1 MLVGFAAETEQLLA
15 HAGKKLQEKNLDMIV
30 ANDVSREDAGFA
42 VDTNE
47 VKILFRDGQVEHLP
61 LMGKEDVA
69 GLVLDWA
76 KTLWN
81 RHAAGEK

>member
-1 MLVGFAAETEQLLA
+1 MAKIVGGLA
-15 HAGKKLQEKNLDMIV
+15 TSHTPTI
-30 ANDVSREDAGFA
+30 GFA